1 MLLTMMIKVFCT
13 LALACLLQAICRHR
27 RPGPCT
33 HTHAFITPHNPESLS
48 THCGLTDLW
57 ALLFLI
63 HKVHHCLTNSNS
75 KSSAKGI
82 LSLLDRDYGLLSH
95 TLAPSRPII

>member
-13 LALACLLQAICRHR
+13 LALAFLLQAICRHR

-48 THCGLTDLW
+48 THCGLTYLW
-57 ALLFLI
+57 ALLSLSNTQI
-63 HKVHHCLTNSNS
+63 ASLSDKLQLKVQC
-75 KSSAKGI
+75 KG
-82 LSLLDRDYGLLSH
+82 H
-95 TLAPSRPII
+95 TLTETMPC